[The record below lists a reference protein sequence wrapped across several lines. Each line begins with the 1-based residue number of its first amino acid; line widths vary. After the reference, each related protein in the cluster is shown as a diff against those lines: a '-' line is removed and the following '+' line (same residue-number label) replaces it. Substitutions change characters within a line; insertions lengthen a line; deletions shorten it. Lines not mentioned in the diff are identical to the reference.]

1 MNTFSLKVIACDRVF
16 FDGRCKQVILPLED
30 GQKAIQAHHENMAFA
45 VEVGEI
51 RIQEENGNWIYGV
64 TGTGFAQIMNNRATV
79 IVDTCESPEDI
90 DVRRAKEA
98 KERKITRASVSME
111 HAAAIKKPVIFAVGN
126 APTALISLHELM
138 VKEIFTPAFVI
149 GVPVGFVNVEAAK
162 ELIIESGVPH
172 IVNRGRKGGSNVA
185 AAICNALIYG
195 I

>member
-51 RIQEENGNWIYGV
+51 RIEEENGNWIYGV

-98 KERKITRASVSME
+98 KERAEERLLQHKSRMEYYRNTTSLARAM
-111 HAAAIKKPVIFAVGN
+111 AR
-126 APTALISLHELM
+126 L
-138 VKEIFTPAFVI
+138 KEA
-149 GVPVGFVNVEAAK
+149 NK
-162 ELIIESGVPH
+162 YRH
-172 IVNRGRKGGSNVA
+172 
-185 AAICNALIYG
+185 
-195 I
+195 

>member
-98 KERKITRASVSME
+98 KERAEEQLRQKQSIQEYYRSKASLARAME
-111 HAAAIKKPVIFAVGN
+111 RLKASSQKVLRADAPQQCPEKKQQQKTAILAVFFCVW
-126 APTALISLHELM
+126 M
-138 VKEIFTPAFVI
+138 VQ
-149 GVPVGFVNVEAAK
+149 
-162 ELIIESGVPH
+162 
-172 IVNRGRKGGSNVA
+172 
-185 AAICNALIYG
+185 
-195 I
+195 